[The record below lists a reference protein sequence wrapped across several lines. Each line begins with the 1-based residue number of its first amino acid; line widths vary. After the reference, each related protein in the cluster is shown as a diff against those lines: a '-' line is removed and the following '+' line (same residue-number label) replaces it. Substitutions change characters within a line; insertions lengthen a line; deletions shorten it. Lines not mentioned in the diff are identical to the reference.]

1 MFITCTM
8 MKCCKLDASVLARLG
23 LWKGM
28 KNFRMNKLI
37 FSAKDEDFI
46 GEVLRPHV
54 WKNEI

>member
-1 MFITCTM
+1 M